1 MKLQRIPLEMAIA
14 LLLCSVLAF
23 AQDQEKD
30 KQKLMEIEKAYASL
44 TNPGPQMVAT
54 DKQYLYDGTL
64 NQVTGLGQAGTLPK
78 SRIVELDSKPNPSD
92 PDVKSSTSI
101 SDLHVNLYGDTALV
115 SYKMTSTDTGHKD
128 PALNATDHYGCL
140 DTFVERKGQ
149 WYAVGNACSLSE
161 PLPQAEWNAE
171 KKAMG
176 EMPKDVQQ
184 AYH

>member
-1 MKLQRIPLEMAIA
+1 MQNRVA
-14 LLLCSVLAF
+14 LLTTESEARTQLF
-23 AQDQEKD
+23 
-30 KQKLMEIEKAYASL
+30 
-44 TNPGPQMVAT
+44 
-54 DKQYLYDGTL
+54 
-64 NQVTGLGQAGTLPK
+64 
-78 SRIVELDSKPNPSD
+78 RKPRFPN
-92 PDVKSSTSI
+92 
-101 SDLHVNLYGDTALV
+101 ALV

-140 DTFVERKGQ
+140 DTFVKRKGQ

>member
-92 PDVKSSTSI
+92 PDVKTSTSI

-115 SYKMTSTDTGHKD
+115 SYKMTSTDTGHKRNR
-128 PALNATDHYGCL
+128 PL
-140 DTFVERKGQ
+140 R
-149 WYAVGNACSLSE
+149 LSGYVRE
-161 PLPQAEWNAE
+161 AQG
-171 KKAMG
+171 AMVCG
-176 EMPKDVQQ
+176 WECMFSI
-184 AYH
+184 

>member
-1 MKLQRIPLEMAIA
+1 M
-14 LLLCSVLAF
+14 S
-23 AQDQEKD
+23 QEGRQNIDTK
-30 KQKLMEIEKAYASL
+30 
-44 TNPGPQMVAT
+44 V
-54 DKQYLYDGTL
+54 TL

-92 PDVKSSTSI
+92 PDVKTSTSI

-161 PLPQAEWNAE
+161 PLPQAEWNAK
-171 KKAMG
+171 KKAMS
-176 EMPKDVQQ
+176 EMPVPLKAEASVHAAQRSPWRFVHVGDLGLPNI
-184 AYH
+184 